1 MASLT
6 IKGIPEGWMDR
17 LRESAQTHRRSLN
30 SEVIYRL
37 ERSVEVGS
45 VDADRF
51 LARIRAR
58 QARSSI
64 PPLTDEFLDRAIEE
78 GRP

>member
-6 IKGIPEGWMDR
+6 IEDIPDE
-17 LRESAQTHRRSLN
+17 LREA
-30 SEVIYRL
+30 I
-37 ERSVEVGS
+37 
-45 VDADRF
+45 

-58 QARSSI
+58 DAGFSG
-64 PPLTDEFLDRAIEE
+64 PPLTDELLERAIEE